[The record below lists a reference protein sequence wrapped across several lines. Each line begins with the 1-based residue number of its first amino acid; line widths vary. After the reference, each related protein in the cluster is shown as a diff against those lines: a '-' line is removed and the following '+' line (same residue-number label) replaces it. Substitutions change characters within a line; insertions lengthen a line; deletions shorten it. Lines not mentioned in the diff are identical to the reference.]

1 MQHPHFSKIN
11 QPGGLLLLFSHR
23 DVQNT
28 ENEKN
33 SFVWKLLKLTGEV
46 NFGLGANGSGHKIHF
61 LWLNP
66 FFRGKYPNL
75 MSCSLRERG
84 IFVTSFL
91 LNQFLQH

>member
-1 MQHPHFSKIN
+1 MHHLHFSKIN

-28 ENEKN
+28 ENEPAN
-33 SFVWKLLKLTGEV
+33 SSVWKLLKLTGEV
-46 NFGLGANGSGHKIHF
+46 NFGSERTILDIKFII

-75 MSCSLRERG
+75 MTCSFRERG

-91 LNQFLQH
+91 QN

>member
-28 ENEKN
+28 ENEK
-33 SFVWKLLKLTGEV
+33 FFCLEIAKTDRGGQFRVKE
-46 NFGLGANGSGHKIHF
+46 NGSGHKIHF
-61 LWLNP
+61 FLWLNP
-66 FFRGKYPNL
+66 FFKGKYPNL
-75 MSCSLRERG
+75 MTCSLRERG

-91 LNQFLQH
+91 LN